1 MNSLAYEKLPTP
13 KNKPSTNIHIQMTI
27 KNLRMVIN
35 NNYWYH
41 SPIIYTRQLSFSMQ
55 GLQVDQKDY
64 KQNQLK

>member
-1 MNSLAYEKLPTP
+1 MNSLAYEKLPIP
-13 KNKPSTNIHIQMTI
+13 KNKPSTNTHIQMTL
-27 KNLRMVIN
+27 KNLRMVN

-41 SPIIYTRQLSFSMQ
+41 SPIIYTWQLSFGMQ